1 MKTKKLST
9 KKQLYILPVLL
20 AVCSGC
26 MGPYARP
33 VQSKVTP
40 NLDPRLAGQVEG
52 AKLIVDSGNQ
62 QAADT
67 LAVAMQPKPMTAS
80 WSSNQPGDAI
90 MTGLQISY
98 DLVNWTTLCETNP
111 FEDCVNVCA
120 IQPTQSVF
128 FLRTFNRP
136 L

>member
-1 MKTKKLST
+1 MTLKT
-9 KKQLYILPVLL
+9 ILLL
-20 AVCSGC
+20 MLLGLCGC

-40 NLDPRLAGQVEG
+40 NLDPRLAPQPTVTSET
-52 AKLIVDSGNQ
+52 S

-67 LAVAMQPKPMTAS
+67 LAVVMPKPMTVS

-98 DLVNWTTLCETNP
+98 DLTNWTTLCETNP
-111 FEDCVNVCA
+111 FEDCVNVCV